1 MDNLLLIFLTITS
14 LCYGSFVNVLIYRLP
29 NEISIL
35 KPRSFC
41 PNCKTF
47 IPFYRNIPII
57 SFVLQNGKCHS
68 CRKKISLQYPA
79 VELLTGFLWFYF
91 IIQGDTSI
99 LHTSFSIIIISF
111 LIPLAI
117 IDAKHLYFPISLI
130 IPLIIISIS
139 MSMIELLSFNNTN
152 PIFGMGTA
160 LFFLGSIY
168 LIVKILLKLKKEE
181 KEPMGMG
188 DMLLV
193 VPLGIWLGPLGILL
207 CLFLSSVLALIFWF
221 LLYLLKDFN
230 FSQRMPF
237 GPYLIGISIL
247 IKVTDLST
255 LISVLISQIK

>member
-1 MDNLLLIFLTITS
+1 MDNLLLIFLSITG
-14 LCYGSFVNVLIYRLP
+14 LCYGSFLNVLIYRLP
-29 NEISIL
+29 NKISIL

-68 CRKKISLQYPA
+68 CTKKISLEYPV

-91 IIQGDTSI
+91 LSQNNIPIIDTC
-99 LHTSFSIIIISF
+99 FSIIIISF

-117 IDAKHLYFPISLI
+117 IDAKYLYFPISLI

-139 MSMIELLSFNNTN
+139 MSMIELFSFNNTD

-168 LIVKILLKLKKEE
+168 LIVKILLKLK
-181 KEPMGMG
+181 
-188 DMLLV
+188 
-193 VPLGIWLGPLGILL
+193 I
-207 CLFLSSVLALIFWF
+207 
-221 LLYLLKDFN
+221 
-230 FSQRMPF
+230 
-237 GPYLIGISIL
+237 
-247 IKVTDLST
+247 
-255 LISVLISQIK
+255 